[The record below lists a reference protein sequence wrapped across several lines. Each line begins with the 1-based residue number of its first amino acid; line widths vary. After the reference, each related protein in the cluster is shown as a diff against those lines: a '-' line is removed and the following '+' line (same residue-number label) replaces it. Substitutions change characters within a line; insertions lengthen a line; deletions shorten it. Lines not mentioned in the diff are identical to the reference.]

1 MQEGQLT
8 QTVYGLLRDES
19 YGEAV
24 ELLRLELQVVWA
36 CALVRRRRL
45 PAARRRAADAQ
56 PPSNTHTRPHAVC
69 PRRARAAVAAGLLLL
84 SHRPV

>member
-45 PAARRRAADAQ
+45 KSTSVADYD
-56 PPSNTHTRPHAVC
+56 SC
-69 PRRARAAVAAGLLLL
+69 L
-84 SHRPV
+84 SLPDHQVSQL